1 MPKDL
6 NAQQTGL
13 NKSAGVNNAR
23 PTPIRGM
30 NTFPQNYVHPSTHSY
45 ADVDPFFVMN
55 VVRHD
60 NIPVRCGHDIHSYQL
75 SSPMLSDVVMH
86 KTFVSVPMEAIY
98 PRNWDLM
105 LVPPTQG
112 SDVPSDTRFV
122 CSKLLRT
129 ASTMISSFNNLV
141 APIAVGNYDV
151 KTVQLERIK
160 VYLRFLFYLESI
172 FSNGSLF
179 SRMNMHFSDYFYA
192 TTATGLIRRID
203 FDEFFDDVI
212 SSLTDLLKHFGF
224 TVFYES
230 GVSVKYRI
238 SDELPFGTVSLYQT
252 ITLGALIEILR
263 NNDFKVEYLASDV
276 TDLVSVEEDLR
287 LMFSDHDAKVIVP
300 VDSEG
305 VDISFNLEY
314 IAAYQLACAQ
324 FMTNEHVDFIFSADM
339 YRREAQSLLYGPDPK
354 LPTYDYNGDSLLYDF
369 FSGKVFDTIFS
380 SVSAKF
386 VNDVNVINQV
396 GGFEQFTQNNNSS
409 VYGILTVLQIN
420 VFSVRKSLKY
430 GDYFT
435 GARPQPLA
443 VGDVNAPVVGGN
455 VSAVDVT
462 RSISK
467 QRFLNAVN
475 LAGRKLGNYLT
486 ALWGGQLPEAPSD
499 VPLFVAS
506 ESFGIGKQE
515 IENTGAE
522 QASSTAQNT
531 ITTQLR
537 SSNSKYLLNAHFEK
551 PAILIGLVH
560 FDAPRIYSRT
570 MSRFAFHYDRYD
582 DFIPQMQYV
591 GDQEIFANELIPGA
605 KGNFAYTMRNMEYK
619 QQYSFASG
627 AFRKF
632 LPSWIFIGDN
642 DEGNPLT
649 SDGKISPEYIRSTNY
664 EFDRFYKY
672 LTGYSLASRFHF
684 IVKHA
689 NLVRPERQMAYRPQ
703 ILQ

>member
-86 KTFVSVPMEAIY
+86 KTFISVPMKAIY

-105 LVPPTQG
+105 LVPPTVG
-112 SDVPSDTRFV
+112 DDVPDDTRFV
-122 CSKLLRT
+122 SYKFIQIVNQLVTSYR
-129 ASTMISSFNNLV
+129 NLV
-141 APIAVGNYDV
+141 APTAVGDLSVKDV
-151 KTVQLERIK
+151 TLLRLRT
-160 VYLRFLFYLESI
+160 YFRFLFYLESI

-179 SRMNMHFSDYFYA
+179 SRMNMHFSDYFMA
-192 TTATGLIRRID
+192 QTPDGVVREID
-203 FDEFFDDVI
+203 FDEFFDLFFSNVRPLMDN
-212 SSLTDLLKHFGF
+212 FGF
-224 TVFYES
+224 DVTYES
-230 GVSVKYRI
+230 GVTVKYRL
-238 SDELPFGTVSLYQT
+238 SDVTPFRTTSLYRTVSL
-252 ITLGALIEILR
+252 GALLEILR
-263 NNDFKVEYLASDV
+263 NNDFSVVWLDDDV
-276 TDLVSVEEDLR
+276 TDLVDFETDFRSIY
-287 LMFSDHDAKVIVP
+287 SDYNVRIIVP
-300 VDSEG
+300 Y
-305 VDISFNLEY
+305 DIQNNLVGFNLEY
-314 IAAYQLACAQ
+314 IPAYQMACAQ
-324 FMTNEHVDFIFSADM
+324 FMTNEHVDFIYSADM
-339 YRREAQSLLYGPDPK
+339 YRRELQSLLYGADPK
-354 LPTYDYNGDSLLYDF
+354 LPTFDYNGDSFLYDF
-369 FSGKVFDTIFS
+369 FSGKVFDTLFARLYS
-380 SVSAKF
+380 TFNA
-386 VNDVNVINQV
+386 DVNVINTVAGLNQFV
-396 GGFEQFTQNNNSS
+396 GSGEG
-409 VYGILTVLQIN
+409 VYGILSSLQIN
-420 VFSVRKSLKY
+420 LFGVRKSLKY

-435 GARPQPLA
+435 GARPKPLA
-443 VGDVNAPVVGGN
+443 VGDVNAPVVGNN

-475 LAGRKLGNYLT
+475 LAGRKIGNYLT
-486 ALWGGQLPEAPSD
+486 ALWGGQLPEAPDD

-515 IENTGAE
+515 IENTGAL
-522 QASSTAQNT
+522 QASDTAQNT
-531 ITTQLR
+531 VTTQLR
-537 SSNSKYLLNAHFEK
+537 SSNSKYLMSAHFDM

-570 MSRFAFHYDRYD
+570 MTRFAFHYDRYD

-591 GDQEIFANELIPGA
+591 GDQEIYANELIPNA
-605 KGNFAYTMRNMEYK
+605 KGNYAYTMRNMEYK

-627 AFRKF
+627 GFRKF
-632 LPSWIFIGDN
+632 LKSWIFIGDN
-642 DEGNPLT
+642 EEGNPL
-649 SDGKISPEYIRSTNY
+649 SVEGKISPEFIRSTNY
-664 EFDRFYKY
+664 EFDRFYTS
-672 LTGYSLASRFHF
+672 LTGLSLASRFHF

-689 NLVRPERQMAYRPQ
+689 NLVRPQRQMAYRPQ
-703 ILQ
+703 ILE